1 MKHLSGYRF
10 PNKNY
15 QEQNSVAD
23 QSKPDGGTNHCR
35 SGALPKPE
43 AEKPLEYH
51 VGRRPDIKKKK
62 NQEEVYPDLHSWG
75 TDLEMQDTKL
85 TFSLMTQVKLFRNG

>member
-1 MKHLSGYRF
+1 MKHLNGHRF

-15 QEQNSVAD
+15 QDQNSVAD
-23 QSKPDGGTNHCR
+23 QSKPGGGTNHCR

-51 VGRRPDIKKKK
+51 VGRRPDIKKNIQGAQKK
-62 NQEEVYPDLHSWG
+62 RYTQIFTHGVQIWKCKTL
-75 TDLEMQDTKL
+75 
-85 TFSLMTQVKLFRNG
+85 SLCFH